1 MLAQPVRP
9 APSPEPPPPTGS
21 AQATPPRARLLWRGE
36 LLLSDGSALPG
47 VCFVS
52 RRAPVFASDSVS
64 PEQELCLALEMLRHR
79 PLVLRAAAMAAAPQ
93 QRVSFSG
100 SGDVRMYID
109 PRCLSTLAWFEQHW
123 CQHQVS
129 RDACASGAISAFPMS
144 RQHRT
149 DNLHRLC

>member
-9 APSPEPPPPTGS
+9 ALSPEPPPGS
-21 AQATPPRARLLWRGE
+21 AQPTPPRARLLWRGE

-52 RRAPVFASDSVS
+52 RRSPVFAAAGVS

-79 PLVLRAAAMAAAPQ
+79 PLVLRAAAAVLAPQ
-93 QRVSFSG
+93 QQRVAFSG

-109 PRCLSTLAWFEQHW
+109 PRCLSTVAWFERHW
-123 CQHQVS
+123 CQEQVS
-129 RDACASGAISAFPMS
+129 
-144 RQHRT
+144 Q
-149 DNLHRLC
+149 